1 MALIASMISVS
12 TMAAEGH
19 TCIPRA
25 KKTVLKRMDW
35 DTRLKSL
42 TDKKFQRRY
51 RIDKE
56 GFDILLADIKQ
67 YLPRVRRGGV
77 CNELKLAMT
86 LRWLAGG
93 SYLDIAGAQAPLP
106 VRSQS
111 VYTQCVSQG
120 IHADLHGV
128 SEDTMYRHVWKII
141 RAIDRKFKLPLINQL
156 NNVHLPSS
164 GTDRSDVE
172 TVAQGFDE
180 KTHGV
185 MSGCIGAVD
194 GIAIKLD
201 ARTLADVDSKA
212 AHWCR
217 KGFYSL
223 NYQVVADSNR
233 RITWASAKFCGSTH
247 DSVALD
253 QTELGKILTD
263 PTHPINK
270 TNYWLAGDDAY
281 KGVAGKSDS
290 LLTPHPVGRGYTE
303 QMDAFNFYQSML
315 RIDVECTFGAVIHRW
330 GILQRKLS
338 VDNLFRVTK
347 LLSVICK
354 LHNICMERNLP
365 DHVGRVMS
373 DSYGE
378 KTRGGDMWGGDWA
391 THRLPDEP
399 DSDDEDAVPLRAAS
413 KYKKQRLRDELT
425 SKLERFSMSR
435 PRHSTYRPM
444 RRQRTMQG

>member
-1 MALIASMISVS
+1 
-12 TMAAEGH
+12 
-19 TCIPRA
+19 
-25 KKTVLKRMDW
+25 MDW

-111 VYTQCVSQG
+111 VYTRCVSQG

-253 QTELGKILTD
+253 QTEFRFEKTKGGKGKE
-263 PTHPINK
+263 PTYKAGRKVRVVAVGAAKPAAK
-270 TNYWLAGDDAY
+270 LAAKPAAKLAAKPAAKLAAKPAAGPAAKPDAALPEAKVVRGD
-281 KGVAGKSDS
+281 GVRGDRVRERKS
-290 LLTPHPVGRGYTE
+290 LTP
-303 QMDAFNFYQSML
+303 A
-315 RIDVECTFGAVIHRW
+315 
-330 GILQRKLS
+330 LS
-338 VDNLFRVTK
+338 PP
-347 LLSVICK
+347 SV
-354 LHNICMERNLP
+354 
-365 DHVGRVMS
+365 
-373 DSYGE
+373 
-378 KTRGGDMWGGDWA
+378 
-391 THRLPDEP
+391 
-399 DSDDEDAVPLRAAS
+399 
-413 KYKKQRLRDELT
+413 
-425 SKLERFSMSR
+425 F
-435 PRHSTYRPM
+435 
-444 RRQRTMQG
+444 